1 MITPIGLFEICYI
14 LYRKDRV
21 KNLKALIKKIPIT
34 KNMGWCNDSKSKKYN
49 KIIKYPSNYSFE
61 KLYRKDNVYDIIL
74 VLNYNMKPIRKNKG
88 SAIFIHVA
96 KKDYKPTEGCIAIKK
111 KELIKIIQNL
121 KRKTKVVVT

>member
-1 MITPIGLFEICYI
+1 
-14 LYRKDRV
+14 
-21 KNLKALIKKIPIT
+21 
-34 KNMGWCNDSKSKKYN
+34 MGWCNDSKSKKYN